1 MQVYLTKDGV
11 PTGPFSVVQLRKHME
26 AGHCQATDY
35 ACHDGTNWV
44 TVADVPGITQEIQ
57 QLTEVDVPETKS
69 RKKLYLIAGTVAVI
83 ALTLSSVSYFT
94 ASSNTESE
102 TPASQVATIGDIFTI
117 TPEEVVSIYDGDT
130 FKIDLAGVH
139 PLFGDDVSIRLLG
152 VDTPEIRGSE
162 DRVKVLAQKARKL
175 TEKALMGAKI
185 IELKNPQRGKYFRI
199 IADVYVDGNSLADL
213 LMKAG
218 LAKTYDGTGEKPV
231 W

>member
-1 MQVYLTKDGV
+1 
-11 PTGPFSVVQLRKHME
+11 ME